1 MIFKITFYR
10 FPGLFWWLVIA
21 ILIRGQLKNV
31 AQIIIFDELTLYM
44 RGNSFM
50 LILMS
55 ANSSKVLKESII
67 VSNDLDPDQDRRRSL
82 SGTKLFAKVI
92 SRWRKS
98 PLIWLIFNSLNAF
111 FIFFYQKSF
120 WNTIRLLNN
129 LYQDQDPPFVGQSW
143 SWFKR
148 SEKVISRH
156 RLSEASEVRQP
167 Y

>member
-111 FIFFYQKSF
+111 FYFFLSKIFLEHYQTFKQFVPRSGPTFCRSVLILVQTVWKS
-120 WNTIRLLNN
+120 
-129 LYQDQDPPFVGQSW
+129 Y
-143 SWFKR
+143 
-148 SEKVISRH
+148 
-156 RLSEASEVRQP
+156 
-167 Y
+167 